1 MTIENVDDIKVLPIP
16 QKLQRLRDK
25 YSDEIPVE
33 MISSLSPNSAFKVR
47 KGWFQS
53 LIGVLGYAIDRGFI
67 ARPEVLEEAKDFIT
81 RYTSEEF
88 KRQPRTTADDIAQ
101 ANRIINQII
110 GDGIGC
116 EK

>member
-1 MTIENVDDIKVLPIP
+1 MTIENKDDLRFLPIP
-16 QKLQRLRDK
+16 QKLQWLRDK

-33 MISSLSPNSAFKVR
+33 MISSLSPNRAFKAR

-53 LIGVLGYAIDRGFI
+53 LIGVLGYAINRGFI
-67 ARPEVLEEAKDFIT
+67 TRPEVLEEARVFFD

-88 KRQPRTTADDIAQ
+88 KRQPRITADDIAQ
-101 ANRIINQII
+101 ANEIINRII